1 MSADTFIFLDH
12 TPLHSA
18 IEQPA
23 TIEKFGGMVNNGL
36 EASPII
42 HAALAS
48 ALLVGI
54 ALLVNRSYNNRG
66 SDRNLAPAEKTFS
79 VSNLME
85 LAVTGLLQ
93 FMESLMG
100 SDAKRFLP
108 IIGGT
113 AFFIL
118 FNNLMGSLPGFD
130 SATANFNTTL
140 ACALVIFVATHVVG
154 VRTHGAAYVK
164 QFLGPVWW
172 LAWLMLPI
180 ELIGHFARILSLS
193 VRLFGNMM
201 GDHKVLAIFLGLV
214 ALGIPVIFMGM
225 GIFIALVQTFV
236 FTLLSI
242 LYITFALEEAH

>member
-1 MSADTFIFLDH
+1 MAAESFIFLDH
-12 TPLHSA
+12 TPLHNV
-18 IEQPA
+18 IEQPV

-42 HAALAS
+42 HAGLAS
-48 ALLVGI
+48 ALLILI
-54 ALLVNRSYNNRG
+54 AILVNRAYR
-66 SDRNLAPAEKTFS
+66 DPDLAPTARTFS
-79 VSNLME
+79 VRNLVE
-85 LAVTGLLQ
+85 LAVSGLLT

-108 IIGGT
+108 LIGGT

-130 SATANFNTTL
+130 SATANYNTTL

-172 LAWLMLPI
+172 LAPLMLPI

-193 VRLFGNMM
+193 VRLYGNMM
-201 GDHKVLAIFLGLV
+201 GDHKVLAIFLTLV
-214 ALGIPVIFMGM
+214 ALGVPVIFMGM

>member
-1 MSADTFIFLDH
+1 MAADTFIFLDH
-12 TPLHSA
+12 TPLHNA

-23 TIEKFGGMVNNGL
+23 TIEKFGGMVSNAL
-36 EASPII
+36 EASPIM

-54 ALLVNRSYNNRG
+54 AFLVNRSYTKRDGNG
-66 SDRNLAPAEKTFS
+66 ITPTEKTFS
-79 VSNLME
+79 LSNLIE

-100 SDAKRFLP
+100 EDAKRFLP
-108 IIGGT
+108 LIGGT

-118 FNNLMGSLPGFD
+118 FNNLMGLVPGFD
-130 SATANFNTTL
+130 GATANYNTPL

-154 VRTHGAAYVK
+154 VRTHGTAYIK
-164 QFLGPVWW
+164 HFIGPVWW
-172 LAWLMLPI
+172 LAPLMIII
-180 ELIGHFARILSLS
+180 ELIGHFARIVSLS

-201 GDHKVLAIFLGLV
+201 GDHKVLAIFLSLV
-214 ALGIPVIFMGM
+214 AFGVPVIFMGM

>member
-1 MSADTFIFLDH
+1 MSAESFIFLDH
-12 TPLHSA
+12 TPLHSV

-42 HAALAS
+42 HAGLAS
-48 ALLVGI
+48 ALLILI
-54 ALLVNRSYNNRG
+54 AILVSRSYR
-66 SDRNLAPAEKTFS
+66 DQDIAPTAKTFS
-79 VSNLME
+79 VRNLIE
-85 LAVTGLLQ
+85 LAVSGLLR

-108 IIGGT
+108 LIGGT

-118 FNNLMGSLPGFD
+118 FNNLMGSLPGLD

-154 VRTHGAAYVK
+154 VRTHGVAYIK

-193 VRLFGNMM
+193 VRLYGNMM

>member
-1 MSADTFIFLDH
+1 MSAESFIFLDH
-12 TPLHSA
+12 TPLHNI
-18 IEQPA
+18 IEQPV

-42 HAALAS
+42 HAGLAS
-48 ALLVGI
+48 ALLILI
-54 ALLVNRSYNNRG
+54 AILVNRSYR
-66 SDRNLAPAEKTFS
+66 DQELAPTARTFS
-79 VSNLME
+79 VRNLME
-85 LAVTGLLQ
+85 LAVSGLLQ
-93 FMESLMG
+93 FMETLMG
-100 SDAKRFLP
+100 SDARRFLP
-108 IIGGT
+108 LIGGT

-140 ACALVIFVATHVVG
+140 AVALVIFVATHVVG

-172 LAWLMLPI
+172 LAPLMLPI

-193 VRLFGNMM
+193 VRLYGNMM
-201 GDHKVLAIFLGLV
+201 GDHKVLAIFLTLV
-214 ALGIPVIFMGM
+214 ALGVPVIFMGM

>member
-1 MSADTFIFLDH
+1 MAADTFIFLDH
-12 TPLHSA
+12 TPLHGA

-23 TIEKFGGMVNNGL
+23 TIELYGGMLNNGI

-42 HAALAS
+42 HAGLAS
-48 ALLVGI
+48 ALLILI
-54 ALLVNRSYNNRG
+54 AILVNRSYKNQDLVPTSRTF
-66 SDRNLAPAEKTFS
+66 SIRNLT
-79 VSNLME
+79 E

-100 SDAKRFLP
+100 SEAKRFLP
-108 IIGGT
+108 LIGGT

-130 SATANFNTTL
+130 SATANLNTTL

-154 VRTHGAAYVK
+154 IRTHGASYVK

-180 ELIGHFARILSLS
+180 ELISHFARILSLS
-193 VRLFGNMM
+193 IRLFGNMM

>member
-12 TPLHSA
+12 TPLHGA

-42 HAALAS
+42 HAGLAS
-48 ALLVGI
+48 ALLILI
-54 ALLVNRSYNNRG
+54 AVLVSRSYKNQ
-66 SDRNLAPAEKTFS
+66 DLAPTSRTFS
-79 VSNLME
+79 VRNLSE

-108 IIGGT
+108 LIGGT

-118 FNNLMGSLPGFD
+118 FNNLMGSFPGFD

-140 ACALVIFVATHVVG
+140 ACALVIFVATHIVG
-154 VRTHGAAYVK
+154 VRTHGASYLK

-172 LAWLMLPI
+172 LSPLMLPI
-180 ELIGHFARILSLS
+180 ELISHFARILSLS

>member
-1 MSADTFIFLDH
+1 MSADTFIFLNH

-42 HAALAS
+42 HAGLAS
-48 ALLVGI
+48 ALLILI
-54 ALLVNRSYNNRG
+54 AILVNRSYR
-66 SDRNLAPAEKTFS
+66 DQDFAPTARTFS
-79 VSNLME
+79 VRNLME
-85 LAVTGLLQ
+85 MAVAGLLQ

-108 IIGGT
+108 LIGGT
-113 AFFIL
+113 AFFVL

-172 LAWLMLPI
+172 LSPLMLPI

-193 VRLFGNMM
+193 VRLYGNMM
-201 GDHKVLAIFLGLV
+201 GDHKVLAIFLTLV
-214 ALGIPVIFMGM
+214 ALGVPVIFMGM

>member
-1 MSADTFIFLDH
+1 
-12 TPLHSA
+12 
-18 IEQPA
+18 
-23 TIEKFGGMVNNGL
+23 MVNNGL
-36 EASPII
+36 EASPIM
-42 HAALAS
+42 HAGLAS
-48 ALLVGI
+48 VLLILI
-54 ALLVNRSYNNRG
+54 AMLVNRSYR
-66 SDRNLAPAEKTFS
+66 DQDIAPTTRTFS
-79 VSNLME
+79 VRNLME

-108 IIGGT
+108 LIGGT

-154 VRTHGAAYVK
+154 IRTHGAAYVK

>member
-12 TPLHSA
+12 TPLHGA

-42 HAALAS
+42 HAGLAS
-48 ALLVGI
+48 ALLILI
-54 ALLVNRSYNNRG
+54 AVLVSRSYKNQ
-66 SDRNLAPAEKTFS
+66 DLAPTSRTFS
-79 VSNLME
+79 VRNLSE

-108 IIGGT
+108 LIGGT

-140 ACALVIFVATHVVG
+140 ACALVIFIATHIVG
-154 VRTHGAAYVK
+154 VRTHGATYVK

-172 LAWLMLPI
+172 LSPLMLPI
-180 ELIGHFARILSLS
+180 ELISHFARILSLS

>member
-1 MSADTFIFLDH
+1 M
-12 TPLHSA
+12 
-18 IEQPA
+18 EMA
-23 TIEKFGGMVNNGL
+23 T
-36 EASPII
+36 
-42 HAALAS
+42 
-48 ALLVGI
+48 
-54 ALLVNRSYNNRG
+54 
-66 SDRNLAPAEKTFS
+66 
-79 VSNLME
+79 
-85 LAVTGLLQ
+85 TGLLQ

-108 IIGGT
+108 LIGGT

-118 FNNLMGSLPGFD
+118 FNNLLGLIPGFD
-130 SATANFNTTL
+130 GATANINTTL
-140 ACALVIFVATHVVG
+140 APALVIFVATHIVG
-154 VRTHGAAYVK
+154 VRTHGAGYIK

-172 LAWLMLPI
+172 LSPLMLPI
-180 ELIGHFARILSLS
+180 ELISHFARILSLS

-214 ALGIPVIFMGM
+214 ALGVPVIFMGM

>member
-1 MSADTFIFLDH
+1 MSAESFIFLDH
-12 TPLHSA
+12 TPLHSV

-36 EASPII
+36 EASPIM

-54 ALLVNRSYNNRG
+54 AYLVNRSYSRREDDG
-66 SDRNLAPAEKTFS
+66 LAPAEKTFS
-79 VSNLME
+79 VRNLVE

-108 IIGGT
+108 LIGGT

-118 FNNLMGSLPGFD
+118 FNNLMGSLPGLD

-154 VRTHGAAYVK
+154 VRTHGASYLK

-193 VRLFGNMM
+193 VRLYGNMM

>member
-18 IEQPA
+18 IEKPA
-23 TIEKFGGMVNNGL
+23 TVEQFGGLVNNGL

-42 HAALAS
+42 HAGLATVILV
-48 ALLVGI
+48 LLAI
-54 ALLVNRSYNNRG
+54 QVNRSYRG
-66 SDRNLAPAEKTFS
+66 QDLAPTARTFS
-79 VSNLME
+79 VRNLME
-85 LAVTGLLQ
+85 LGVTGLLQ

-100 SDAKRFLP
+100 SDARRFLP
-108 IIGGT
+108 LIGGT
-113 AFFIL
+113 AFFVL
-118 FNNLMGSLPGFD
+118 FNNLMGLLPGFD
-130 SATANFNTTL
+130 GSTANLNTTL
-140 ACALVIFVATHVVG
+140 APALVIFTATHIVG
-154 VRTHGAAYVK
+154 IRTHGAGYVK

-172 LAWLMLPI
+172 LSPLMLPI
-180 ELIGHFARILSLS
+180 ELISHFARILSLS
-193 VRLFGNMM
+193 IRLFGNMM

-214 ALGIPVIFMGM
+214 ALGVPVIFMGM

>member
-12 TPLHSA
+12 TPLYTA

-23 TIEKFGGMVNNGL
+23 TVEKFGGMVNNGL

-54 ALLVNRSYNNRG
+54 AFLVNRSYTNRG
-66 SDRNLAPAEKTFS
+66 RNGLAPAEKTFS

-100 SDAKRFLP
+100 SEARRFVPL
-108 IIGGT
+108 IGGT

-118 FNNLMGSLPGFD
+118 FNNLMGLVPGLD
-130 SATANFNTTL
+130 GATANFNTTL

-154 VRTHGAAYVK
+154 VRTHGAAYIK

-172 LAWLMLPI
+172 LAWLMFPI

-193 VRLFGNMM
+193 VRLYGNMM
-201 GDHKVLAIFLGLV
+201 GDHRVLAIFLALV
-214 ALGIPVIFMGM
+214 ALGVPVIFMGM

>member
-18 IEQPA
+18 IEQPV
-23 TIEKFGGMVNNGL
+23 TIEQFGGMVNNGL
-36 EASPII
+36 EASPIM
-42 HAALAS
+42 HAGLAS
-48 ALLVGI
+48 VLLILI
-54 ALLVNRSYNNRG
+54 AFLVNRSYR
-66 SDRNLAPAEKTFS
+66 DQDITPTTKTFS
-79 VSNLME
+79 VRNLME

-108 IIGGT
+108 LIGGT

-154 VRTHGAAYVK
+154 IRTHGAAYVK

>member
-1 MSADTFIFLDH
+1 MAAESFIFLDH
-12 TPLHSA
+12 TPLHNA
-18 IEQPA
+18 LQQPA
-23 TIEKFGGMVNNGL
+23 TVEKFGGMFNNGL
-36 EASPII
+36 DASPII
-42 HAALAS
+42 HAGLAT
-48 ALLVGI
+48 ALLVLI
-54 ALLVNRSYNNRG
+54 AILVNRSYR
-66 SDRNLAPAEKTFS
+66 DRELAPTARTFS

-108 IIGGT
+108 LIGGT
-113 AFFIL
+113 AFFVL
-118 FNNLMGSLPGFD
+118 FNNLMGLIPGFD
-130 SATANFNTTL
+130 GATANINTTL
-140 ACALVIFVATHVVG
+140 APALVIVVATHIIG
-154 VRTHGAAYVK
+154 VRTHGAGYIK

-172 LAWLMLPI
+172 LAPLMLPI
-180 ELIGHFARILSLS
+180 ELISHFARILSLS

-214 ALGIPVIFMGM
+214 ALGVPVIFMGM

>member
-12 TPLHSA
+12 TPLHNA

-23 TIEKFGGMVNNGL
+23 TIEQFGGLVNNGL
-36 EASPII
+36 EASPVI
-42 HAALAS
+42 HAGLAS
-48 ALLVGI
+48 IILITLAF
-54 ALLVNRSYNNRG
+54 LVNRSY
-66 SDRNLAPAEKTFS
+66 RNQELEPTARTFS
-79 VSNLME
+79 VRNLME
-85 LAVTGLLQ
+85 LAVVGLLD

-108 IIGGT
+108 LIGGT

-118 FNNLMGSLPGFD
+118 VNNLMGLIPGFD
-130 SATANFNTTL
+130 AATANYNTPL

-154 VRTHGAAYVK
+154 VRTHGAGYIK

-180 ELIGHFARILSLS
+180 ELISHFARILSLS

-201 GDHKVLAIFLGLV
+201 GDHRVLAIFLGMV

>member
-12 TPLHSA
+12 TPLHTA
-18 IEQPA
+18 IEQPV
-23 TIEKFGGMVNNGL
+23 TIEQFGGMVNNGL
-36 EASPII
+36 EASPIM
-42 HAALAS
+42 HAGLAS
-48 ALLVGI
+48 ILLILI
-54 ALLVNRSYNNRG
+54 AILVNRSYR
-66 SDRNLAPAEKTFS
+66 DQDIAPTTRTFS
-79 VSNLME
+79 VRNLME

-108 IIGGT
+108 LIGGT

-140 ACALVIFVATHVVG
+140 ACALVIFVATHVIG